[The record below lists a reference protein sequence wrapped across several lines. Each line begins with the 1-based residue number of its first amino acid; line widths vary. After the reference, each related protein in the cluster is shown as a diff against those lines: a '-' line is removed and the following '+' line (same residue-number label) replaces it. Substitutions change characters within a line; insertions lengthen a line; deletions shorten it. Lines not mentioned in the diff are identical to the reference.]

1 MKKTSTPKT
10 ESLKTADVLAN
21 IEAMPLTADLGPEN
35 NPGQLYLANASRFV
49 EANFSEP
56 LTTYGLGWN
65 DEDDLLGLLAFIAP
79 DVPVT
84 RRFEFAKMTNAE
96 IFLAETDDLRGI
108 GADFKR
114 VQYTSD
120 KQVAQTI
127 NKGLTY
133 RVDRDNID
141 EENQPDW
148 ERRVTARLINRLRR
162 NDIRRAYT
170 LLSAACTNVAKVWS
184 DGATDK
190 DPDSDLDEIID
201 LFGDGA
207 GMEANRLLIGRSAWR
222 FRRKG
227 YGIQATSAGFNH
239 SGDPDDLGTELGVS
253 ILISKARYQSTS
265 SAKAKL
271 TTAGLVNAFRAEGNA
286 LPDDPSSIKR
296 FVTNAAGS
304 AIRVFRQEIGL
315 KFIDITVE
323 HYSQIIVTSTLG
335 LRQLTVT

>member
-1 MKKTSTPKT
+1 MKKTQTPKV
-10 ESLKTADVLAN
+10 EILKTDYLAN
-21 IEAMPLTADLGPEN
+21 IEAMPLTVDAGGEN
-35 NPGQLYLANASRFV
+35 IPGQLYLANASRFV
-49 EANFSEP
+49 EGNFSEP

-65 DEDDLLGLLAFIAP
+65 DEDDLQGLLAFIAP

-84 RRFEFAKMTNAE
+84 RRFEFGKMTNAE
-96 IFLAETDDLRGI
+96 IFLSETDDLRGI

-114 VQYTSD
+114 VYYTSD

-148 ERRVTARLINRLRR
+148 ERRVTARLVNRIRR
-162 NDIRRAYT
+162 NDIRRSFA
-170 LLSAACTNVAKVWS
+170 LLSAAATNVAKTWS

-207 GMEANRLLIGRSAWR
+207 GMEANRLLVGRTAWR
-222 FRRKG
+222 HRRKG
-227 YGIQATSAGFNH
+227 YGIQSTSAGFNH
-239 SGDPDDLGTELGVS
+239 SGNSDELGTELGVT
-253 ILISKARYQSTS
+253 ILISKARFQNAATT
-265 SAKAKL
+265 KAKI
-271 TTAGLVNAFRAEGNA
+271 TTATLVNAYRAEANA

-296 FVTNAAGS
+296 FVTNSGGS
-304 AIRVFRQEIGL
+304 GIRVFRQELGL

-323 HYSQIIVTSTLG
+323 HYSNIIVTSTLG
-335 LRQLTVT
+335 LRQLTVS

>member
-1 MKKTSTPKT
+1 MKKQKN
-10 ESLKTADVLAN
+10 EILKTTDYLAN
-21 IEAMPLTADLGPEN
+21 IEAMPLTEDSGAEN
-35 NPGQLYLANASRFV
+35 RPGQLYLANASRFV

-56 LTTYGLGWN
+56 LTVYGLGWN
-65 DEDDLLGLLAFIAP
+65 DEDDLLGLLSFIAP

-96 IFLAETDDLRGI
+96 IFLSETDDLRGI

-162 NDIRRAYT
+162 NDIRRGFT
-170 LLSAACTNVAKVWS
+170 LLSAASTNVAKTWS

-190 DPDSDLDEIID
+190 DPDSDLDEIVD
-201 LFGDGA
+201 LFGDAA
-207 GMEANRLLIGRSAWR
+207 GMEANRLLIGRTAWR
-222 FRRKG
+222 SRRKG
-227 YGIQATSAGFNH
+227 YGIQSTSAGFNH
-239 SGDPDDLGTELGVS
+239 SGNADELGQELGVT
-253 ILISKARYQSTS
+253 IMISRARFQNAAAT
-265 SAKAKL
+265 KAKI
-271 TTAGLVNAFRAEGNA
+271 TTATLVNAYRAEGNA

-296 FVTNAAGS
+296 FVTNAGGS

-323 HYSQIIVTSTLG
+323 QYSVVVVTSTLG
-335 LRQLTVT
+335 IRQLTVG